1 MMSLPKL
8 LLACL
13 LTCQTAPLLGA
24 STSASAPA
32 ASPAV
37 PVAAVSQAAPPP
49 VAAPA
54 EAPVPPPPE
63 LDAKGYL
70 LIDFNTG
77 AVLAQARADERLE
90 PASLT
95 KIMTGYVI
103 YRALA
108 AGRVSLSDQVPISEN
123 AWKTGG
129 SKMFVEVGKQVAMED
144 LLKGMIIQSGNDAS
158 VALAEHVA
166 GSEQTFA
173 GLMNAEAARL
183 GMTSSHF
190 TNATG
195 LPDPNHY
202 TTARDIA
209 KVTAALIR
217 EFPQY
222 YVWDGTKE
230 YEYNGIKQHNRN
242 RLLWRDATVDG
253 VKTGYTQA
261 AGYCLVASSK
271 REGMRLISVVL
282 GSKSPEARAQA
293 SLELLNYGFRFY
305 ESHRLYA
312 AGKPV
317 ESLRVW
323 KGDVETLPVGPAR
336 DVYATIPRGRYGQ
349 LSARMDKAPTLTAP
363 IPQGTRVGDIVV
375 SLADREVARVPL
387 VALQDVGEGGLWQKT
402 KDTVLQWF

>member
-1 MMSLPKL
+1 M
-8 LLACL
+8 A
-13 LTCQTAPLLGA
+13 TLG
-24 STSASAPA
+24 
-32 ASPAV
+32 
-37 PVAAVSQAAPPP
+37 
-49 VAAPA
+49 
-54 EAPVPPPPE
+54 EAPVPAPPE
-63 LDAKGYL
+63 LEAKGYL

-77 AVLAQARADERLE
+77 GTLAEARADERLE

-95 KIMTGYVI
+95 KIMTGYTI

-108 AGRVSLSDQVPISEN
+108 AGRVHLTDQVLISEN

-129 SKMFVEVGKQVAMED
+129 SKMFVEVGKQVAMEE

-173 GLMNAEAARL
+173 DLMNQEAKRL
-183 GMTSSHF
+183 GMNSSHF

-209 KVTAALIR
+209 KVTAALIA

-230 YEYNGIKQHNRN
+230 YVYNGIKQQNRN
-242 RLLWRDATVDG
+242 RLLWRDSTVDG
-253 VKTGYTQA
+253 VKTGYTEN

-271 REGMRLISVVL
+271 RDGMRLVSVVL
-282 GSKSPEARAQA
+282 GAKSPEARAQA
-293 SLELLNYGFRFY
+293 SLELINYGFRFY
-305 ESHRLYA
+305 ESHRLYPA
-312 AGKPV
+312 AKPV
-317 ESLRVW
+317 QNLRVW
-323 KGDVETLPVGPAR
+323 KGDIEELPVGPAR

-349 LSARMDKAPTLTAP
+349 LSARMNKAPELIAP
-363 IPQGTRVGDIVV
+363 IAQGSKVGDIVV
-375 SLADREVARVPL
+375 SLGAQEVVRVPL
-387 VALQDVGEGGLWQKT
+387 VALQPVGEGGLWQKT